1 MAKGRSALLVAAA
14 LALGACGT
22 TQGDRAATGAIIG
35 GGTGGAIGLAFGG
48 VGVGA
53 GIFVGAAIGAGTGAL
68 TNPRQLDLGKPIWR

>member
-1 MAKGRSALLVAAA
+1 MAKVRSALLVAAA

-35 GGTGGAIGLAFGG
+35 GGTGGAIGLIFGG
-48 VGVGA
+48 V
-53 GIFVGAAIGAGTGAL
+53 GAGTGAL

>member
-1 MAKGRSALLVAAA
+1 MAKVRSVLLAAAA

-48 VGVGA
+48 VGA
-53 GIFVGAAIGAGTGAL
+53 GVFAGAAIGADTGVL
-68 TNPRQLDLGKPIWR
+68 TSERQLDLGKPLWR